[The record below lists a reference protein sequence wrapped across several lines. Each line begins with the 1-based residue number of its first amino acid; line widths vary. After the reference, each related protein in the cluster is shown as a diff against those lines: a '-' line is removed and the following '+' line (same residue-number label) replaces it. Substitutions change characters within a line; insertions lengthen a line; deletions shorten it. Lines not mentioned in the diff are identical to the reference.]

1 MTVLPEPTPTAPAAG
16 QATPTAA
23 DRETVRRLFAAIDE
37 ITAEKPKVVRNDD
50 PAVPSWKDGP
60 RIGDT
65 PPVQQ
70 PGRPA
75 MSQRATD
82 ISGVM
87 LAGSVASVPLGG
99 MTCLVLYT
107 LDQVDPVSLT
117 IGASAPVALI
127 LAISALLRRAKGVLP
142 EEHHHHYGGNV
153 YEQHTT
159 TNSRSVWNKTINK

>member
-1 MTVLPEPTPTAPAAG
+1 MSEPTIPLS
-16 QATPTAA
+16 
-23 DRETVRRLFAAIDE
+23 EEV
-37 ITAEKPKVVRNDD
+37 AEKEAQRLIHDAYKPTSFRDET
-50 PAVPSWKDGP
+50 PVPQYGT
-60 RIGDT
+60 T
-65 PPVQQ
+65 PPVPQ
-70 PGRPA
+70 PGRPP

-82 ISGVM
+82 ISGIM

-127 LAISALLRRAKGVLP
+127 LAISALLRRAKDVLP

>member
-1 MTVLPEPTPTAPAAG
+1 MPAETDPTTTAMTDQEAAAEARRIITDFATSWRDNTPIPTRGTAP
-16 QATPTAA
+16 
-23 DRETVRRLFAAIDE
+23 
-37 ITAEKPKVVRNDD
+37 
-50 PAVPSWKDGP
+50 
-60 RIGDT
+60 
-65 PPVQQ
+65 PVAQ
-70 PGRPA
+70 PGRPP

-127 LAISALLRRAKGVLP
+127 LAIGALLRRAKGVLP
-142 EEHHHHYGGNV
+142 EEHHHHYSGPV
-153 YEQHTT
+153 HQDQRQTHTKNSGVWVKN
-159 TNSRSVWNKTINK
+159 TNQQ

>member
-1 MTVLPEPTPTAPAAG
+1 MTEPTIPLSEEVAEKEAQRLIHDAYKPTSFRDETPVPQYGTAP
-16 QATPTAA
+16 P
-23 DRETVRRLFAAIDE
+23 
-37 ITAEKPKVVRNDD
+37 
-50 PAVPSWKDGP
+50 VP
-60 RIGDT
+60 
-65 PPVQQ
+65 Q
-70 PGRPA
+70 PGRPP

-117 IGASAPVALI
+117 IGASAPVALV
-127 LAISALLRRAKGVLP
+127 LAIGALLRRAKGVLP
-142 EEHHHHYGGNV
+142 EEHHHHYSGDV

-159 TNSRSVWNKTINK
+159 ATSKSIWNKNINK